1 MADVA
6 VPRPKF
12 LGKIVDENGLASRP
26 HQRFL
31 FQLWER
37 TGGAADDVGG
47 SLQAG
52 NNLSDVDS
60 ASTSRTNLGFVAP
73 ILDKASPGNI
83 GGTTAAIGNFT
94 TVNATNLSMSG
105 ILTVTGKF
113 TVDALKNVT
122 AGAGA
127 LGLADT
133 DGFFYIP
140 TVAGTPTG
148 TPTTKTG
155 FVAMVYDT
163 TNDELYVFNGSWR
176 SAVFT

>member
-12 LGKIVDENGLASRP
+12 LGKIVNEEGLATRP

-60 ASTSRTNLGFVAP
+60 SSTSRTNLGFVAP
-73 ILDKASPGNI
+73 ILDKASPG
-83 GGTTAAIGNFT
+83 AIGATAPGTGKFT
-94 TVNATNLSMSG
+94 TVGATSAT
-105 ILTVTGKF
+105 LTGTFAVTGKF
-113 TVDALKNVT
+113 TVDANKNVT
-122 AGAGA
+122 AGAGS
-127 LGLADT
+127 LGLADAN
-133 DGFFYIP
+133 GFFYIP